1 MLKRHA
7 HKVGAVLYVVWG
19 LLHLRAAYEVYQL
32 ASQVSER
39 SMVSGRIVQDA
50 WNLGWIALF
59 AIVVAIWL
67 NWRNSSVGYW
77 SNLVVVSLT
86 DIGFILTILLPGYV
100 ALVPGLMGPITWI
113 LAVIFSTIGFLQK
126 ET

>member
-7 HKVGAVLYVVWG
+7 HKVGAALYVVWG

-32 ASQVSER
+32 TSQLSER

-59 AIVVAIWL
+59 AIVVGIWL
-67 NWRNSSVGYW
+67 NWRNSPVGYW

-100 ALVPGLMGPITWI
+100 ALVPGLMGPITWL
-113 LAVIFSTIGFLQK
+113 LAVIFSTMGLLQK
-126 ET
+126 KT

>member
-1 MLKRHA
+1 MLTRHA
-7 HKVGAVLYVVWG
+7 HKVGAALYVVWG

-32 ASQVSER
+32 ASQLSER

-59 AIVVAIWL
+59 AIVVGIWL
-67 NWRNSSVGYW
+67 NWRNSPVGYW

-86 DIGFILTILLPGYV
+86 DIGFILTILLPGYI

-113 LAVIFSTIGFLQK
+113 LAVIFSTMGLLQK
-126 ET
+126 KT

>member
-32 ASQVSER
+32 TSQLSER

-59 AIVVAIWL
+59 AIVVGIWL
-67 NWRNSSVGYW
+67 NWRNSPAGYW

-113 LAVIFSTIGFLQK
+113 LAVIFSTMGLLQK
-126 ET
+126 KT

>member
-1 MLKRHA
+1 VLKRHA
-7 HKVGAVLYVVWG
+7 HKVGAALYVVWG

-32 ASQVSER
+32 TSQLSER

-59 AIVVAIWL
+59 AIVVGIWL
-67 NWRNSSVGYW
+67 NWRNSPVGYW

-86 DIGFILTILLPGYV
+86 DIGFILTILLPGYI

-113 LAVIFSTIGFLQK
+113 LAVIFSTMGLLQK
-126 ET
+126 KT

>member
-7 HKVGAVLYVVWG
+7 HKVGAALYVVWG

-32 ASQVSER
+32 TSQLSER

-59 AIVVAIWL
+59 AIVVGIWL
-67 NWRNSSVGYW
+67 NWRNSPVGYW

-86 DIGFILTILLPGYV
+86 DIGFILTILLPGYI

-113 LAVIFSTIGFLQK
+113 LAVIFSTMGLLQK
-126 ET
+126 KT